1 MKDRKS
7 AKERNNP
14 MSFFDK
20 LRRQKLLSFTLI
32 LFTLALG
39 IVIGTLVNTGAKA
52 AKDNPAA
59 PGATP
64 LTIPN
69 PVQLQNSFAAIAKQ
83 VEPSVVNIST
93 TYLPKAPAQTRNRRR
108 ATPLQPDNGDEE
120 DQGDQGDQGNMEDFF
135 QRFFGNGNIPQI
147 PQHRTTALGSG
158 VVVDKT
164 GYILTNNHVVDKAD
178 RIQVKFMGSTVQYDA
193 KVVGVDAP
201 TDLAVIRVEGKSNLA
216 PARIGNSDAVQV
228 GDWAIAIGSPFSF
241 EETMTLGIISAKG
254 RDVEPG
260 QQFQHFIQTDAAIN
274 PGNSGGPLLNINGEV
289 IGINT
294 AIASRSGGYQGIGFA
309 LPINEA
315 VKVYNDI
322 IKNGKVVRGSIGVR
336 FARSDDSRAEALLKA
351 NGAKEGVFVEQVP
364 EGGPADKAGIKAED
378 IIVAVNGKPIRNGDE
393 LVERVTGTPIGNT
406 LTIAVLR
413 AGKPMDF
420 HVVVADLAHV
430 FPEQF
435 GTGKEE
441 ESGPVEGT
449 QALFGIKI
457 ENLTDARRENMGI
470 KQPGVLISS
479 VEPNSFAEDID
490 MRRADVL
497 VEINRQPVH
506 TTDDVKRI
514 QQTLKPGEA
523 VAFRILRQ
531 TERGKWTPLFLA
543 GSLPNHP

>member
-1 MKDRKS
+1 
-7 AKERNNP
+7 

-20 LRRQKLLSFTLI
+20 LRRQKVLSFTLI
-32 LFTLALG
+32 LFTLAIG

-52 AKDNPAA
+52 AKDNTAA

-69 PVQLQNSFAAIAKQ
+69 PVQVQNSFAAIAKQ

-93 TYLPKAPAQTRNRRR
+93 TYMPKAPTRNRRR
-108 ATPLQPDNGDEE
+108 AAPQQPDNGDEE
-120 DQGDQGDQGNMEDFF
+120 DQGDQGQGGQGDQGNMEDFF
-135 QRFFGNGNIPQI
+135 QRFFSNPFGGNNPQI
-147 PQHRTTALGSG
+147 PQHRTNALGSG
-158 VVVDKT
+158 VVVDKA

-178 RIQVKFMGSTVQYDA
+178 RIQVKFMGDTTEYDA
-193 KVVGVDAP
+193 KVVGVDAA
-201 TDLAVIRVEGKSNLA
+201 TDLAVIRVEGRSSLT

-289 IGINT
+289 VGINT

-309 LPINEA
+309 LPINDA

-322 IKNGKVVRGSIGVR
+322 IKNGKVVRGSIGIS
-336 FARSDDSRAEALLKA
+336 FTPSDTPRAEALLKA

-364 EGGPADKAGIKAED
+364 ANGPADKAGIKPED
-378 IIVAVNGKPIRNGDE
+378 IIVAVNGKPIRNGGE
-393 LVERVTGTPIGNT
+393 LVDRVTSTPIGNP
-406 LTIAVLR
+406 LTVTVLR
-413 AGKPMDF
+413 ERQRMDF
-420 HVVVADLAHV
+420 QVVVADLAKV
-430 FPEQF
+430 FPERF
-435 GTGKEE
+435 GNGKEE
-441 ESGPVEGT
+441 EAGPAEGT
-449 QALFGIKI
+449 QALFGIAI

-470 KQPGVLISS
+470 KQHGVLVGS
-479 VEPNSFAEDID
+479 VEQNSFAEDID
-490 MRRADVL
+490 LRKGDVI

-506 TTDDVKRI
+506 TTDDVTRI
-514 QQTLKPGEA
+514 QKTLKPGDA
-523 VAFRILRQ
+523 VAFRVLRQ
-531 TERGKWTPLFLA
+531 SGRTEWTPVFPA
-543 GSLPNHP
+543 GALPNHP

>member
-1 MKDRKS
+1 
-7 AKERNNP
+7 

-20 LRRQKLLSFTLI
+20 LRSQKLLSFTLI
-32 LFTLALG
+32 LFTLAIG

-52 AKDNPAA
+52 AKDNPGA

-83 VEPSVVNIST
+83 VEQSVVNIST
-93 TYLPKAPAQTRNRRR
+93 TYLPKAPAPTRNRRR
-108 ATPLQPDNGDEE
+108 ATPQQPDNGDEE

-135 QRFFGNGNIPQI
+135 QRFFNSPFGGNMPQI
-147 PQHRTTALGSG
+147 PQHRQNALGSG
-158 VVVDKT
+158 VVVDKA

-178 RIQVKFMGSTVQYDA
+178 RIQVKFVGDNTQYDA
-193 KVVGVDAP
+193 KVVGVDVP
-201 TDLAVIRVEGKSNLA
+201 TDLAVIRVEGKSNLTPA
-216 PARIGNSDAVQV
+216 PIGNSDAVQV
-228 GDWAIAIGSPFSF
+228 GDWAMAIGSPFGF
-241 EETMTLGIISAKG
+241 QATVTLGIISAKE
-254 RDVEPG
+254 RDVDPT
-260 QQFQHFIQTDAAIN
+260 QQFQHFLQTDAAIN
-274 PGNSGGPLLNINGEV
+274 PGNSGGPLLNIKGEV

-309 LPINEA
+309 LPMNQA

-336 FARSDDSRAEALLKA
+336 FARSEDSRAEALLKA

-364 EGGPADKAGIKAED
+364 DGGPADKAGIKAED
-378 IIVAVNGKPIRNGDE
+378 IIVAVNGKPIRNGDD
-393 LVERVTGTPIGNT
+393 LVERVTGTPIGNS
-406 LTIAVLR
+406 LTITVLR
-413 AGKPMDF
+413 AGKSMDF

-441 ESGPVEGT
+441 ENGPAEGT

-457 ENLTDARRENMGI
+457 ENLTDARRETMGI

-479 VEPNSFAEDID
+479 VEQNSFAEDID
-490 MRRADVL
+490 MRHGDVL

-506 TTDDVKRI
+506 TTDDVIRI
-514 QQTLKPGEA
+514 QHSLKPGDA
-523 VAFRILRQ
+523 VAFRVLRQ